1 MIGIRSPYGP
11 FFGPLSAK
19 KPHGTLRVSEDPM
32 SKKVVNVAIVA
43 LLTTF
48 AVSARADYTV
58 HAKGRL
64 VYKQAGQVKPVP
76 RARVKLM
83 DQDSDLDETM
93 AAGKTDDNGNYDL
106 TGKAE
111 DDFTV
116 CDGCDHPDPYVKF
129 IMFEK
134 DRVDIHNIWGFTH
147 FGLTNA
153 REDKSGTIDFGTFRF
168 EADEELYPKLFA
180 YVQMQYAK
188 FTELTGESRVPGYD
202 GKVGVTVP
210 EVFEGGVPWTG
221 VENIHW
227 PGDYASTN
235 DMDAVFHEFGHRIR
249 HAADGD
255 VGHFLGDAM
264 LFRYARSHSMK
275 DHSNLGFAFNE
286 GWAEYHATLLD
297 SGAKDY
303 LAGWTSQEGGDET
316 EGNVAKKLFD
326 LSQQCGGFK
335 NMWAALKA
343 GTNKSISGG
352 PAAAQTGIHSYAQFE
367 TQFKQLFPWCGKTVI
382 DPSKLGGMDKI
393 PLPKPAAVAPT
404 LTKAALSTQTA
415 NLAKVITNFGAR
427 AGQPVKVKWDAARI
441 AKLPA
446 PLQGPMK
453 RLVDKRTAHL
463 RTHETNLRTQLL
475 AFNQSIKPATTQ
487 TAIDGTYERSIS
499 AARDALIK
507 ATGEP
512 RMRQL
517 AELKQDL
524 AKERAATTDRR
535 FQAYADRLTARY
547 TAQENEIRA
556 ALSKP
561 GSPFPEALITR
572 NLGSALTNAP

>member
-1 MIGIRSPYGP
+1 
-11 FFGPLSAK
+11 
-19 KPHGTLRVSEDPM
+19 M
-32 SKKVVNVAIVA
+32 SKKAVNVAIVA
-43 LLTTF
+43 LLTTG
-48 AVSARADYTV
+48 AASAHADYSV

-93 AAGKTDDNGNYDL
+93 ASGKTDENGNYDL
-106 TGKAE
+106 SGKAE

-129 IMFEK
+129 ILYEK

-147 FGLTNA
+147 FGLTST
-153 REDKSGTIDFGTFRF
+153 REDKAGVIDFGTFRF

-180 YVQMQYAK
+180 YVQRQYAK
-188 FTELTGESRVPGYD
+188 FTELTGEARVPGYD

-210 EVFEGGVPWTG
+210 EVIEGGVPWTG

-227 PGDYASTN
+227 PGDFASTS
-235 DMDAVFHEFGHRIR
+235 DLDAVFHEFGHRIR
-249 HAADGD
+249 HSADGD
-255 VGHFLGDAM
+255 LGHFLGDSM

-286 GWAEYHATLLD
+286 GWAEYHATLLNPD
-297 SGAKDY
+297 AKDR
-303 LAGWTSQEGGDET
+303 LAGWTTRDGGDET

-335 NMWAALKA
+335 NMWAALEA
-343 GTNKSISGG
+343 GTGKSIPGG
-352 PAAAQTGIHSYAQFE
+352 PSAAQTGIHSYAQFE
-367 TQFKQLFPWCGKTVI
+367 TQFKQMFPSCGKTIV
-382 DPSKLGGMDKI
+382 DPSKLGGI
-393 PLPKPAAVAPT
+393 PLPKAAAVAPSPT
-404 LTKAALSTQTA
+404 RTAIATQTA
-415 NLAKVITNFGAR
+415 NLAKVIDDFGAR
-427 AGQPVKVKWDAARI
+427 ARQPAKVKWDAARI
-441 AKLPA
+441 ARLPA
-446 PLQGPMK
+446 SLQAPMK

-463 RTHETNLRTQLL
+463 RTHESNLRAQLV
-475 AFNQSIKPATTQ
+475 AFNQTMKPATTQ
-487 TAIDGTYERSIS
+487 TANDGSYERSLG

-512 RMRQL
+512 RLRQL

-524 AKERAATTDRR
+524 ARERAATTDRR
-535 FQAYADRLTARY
+535 FQAYADRLIARY
-547 TAQENEIRA
+547 AAQESEIRA
-556 ALSKP
+556 ALAKP
-561 GSPFPEALITR
+561 GSAFPEALVTR
-572 NLGSALTNAP
+572 NLGSALTSAP